1 MTDEPLSLAEM
12 IANLKSEIKS
22 AMKTDNTM
30 FELGDVTIKTKLAI
44 SSKGKGGGKVNFY
57 VVTAELGAE
66 AQNQQ
71 SHEIS
76 IVLKPKAKMYMGSRK
91 R

>member
-1 MTDEPLSLAEM
+1 MADNLLSLAEM
-12 IANLKSEIKS
+12 IDGLKEEIKL

-30 FELGDVTIKTKLAI
+30 FQLGDVTIKTQVAI
-44 SSKGKGGGKVNFY
+44 SSKDKLGGKVSFY

-66 AQNQQ
+66 GQSLQ

-76 IVLKPKAKMYMGSRK
+76 IVLKPQKKLYMGSRK